1 MGLVLFYVFK
11 SAFLKKKQPEQI
23 QWVTSLNEQL
33 KPFQALFSVCHN
45 RRLVPMYIVLKLT
58 LLLNLSTIYIGT
70 SRLYNILK
78 LQIPCEKS
86 TIP

>member
-33 KPFQALFSVCHN
+33 KPFQALFSACHN
-45 RRLVPMYIVLKLT
+45 
-58 LLLNLSTIYIGT
+58 
-70 SRLYNILK
+70 
-78 LQIPCEKS
+78 KS
-86 TIP
+86 